1 MRFLIYSAIK
11 MNFQDNSQSNSGVL
25 IQWNYAPYHDGFRE
39 ARGEALN
46 VQMAFQYFYTEP

>member
-25 IQWNYAPYHDGFRE
+25 IQWNYARTMTDSGKRE
-39 ARGEALN
+39 EKL
-46 VQMAFQYFYTEP
+46 